1 MRVPQLLVVDET
13 EDLSLQ
19 VKRATAYI
27 RPCPDIVWCD
37 SWEAVEA
44 RLRDSGPFET
54 IIAGP
59 ITSKP
64 DGFQRLRELRAQS
77 PQTQLLLALNH
88 WRGSDLRETVR
99 AGAVDILRLP
109 VSDDALV
116 DSLKQAMDT
125 GARLVR
131 MGDGKEPTS
140 ERPTAPGMVIAVV
153 SASGG
158 SGKTF
163 LATNLAFHLQVQA
176 KKQVCLI
183 DLDLQFGE

>member
-44 RLRDSGPFET
+44 RMRDSGPFET

-99 AGAVDILRLP
+99 AGAVAILP
-109 VSDDALV
+109 PPDFADVVV
-116 DSLKQAMDT
+116 DSLKAAIGT
-125 GARLVR
+125 WGRRCGVGAC
-131 MGDGKEPTS
+131 E
-140 ERPTAPGMVIAVV
+140 A
-153 SASGG
+153 
-158 SGKTF
+158 
-163 LATNLAFHLQVQA
+163 H
-176 KKQVCLI
+176 
-183 DLDLQFGE
+183 